1 VIGGKDAVEKCAIL
15 AKHWAAKASWSVV
28 EPWLD
33 SEVFALSRLATPSD
47 TRVDEGLGSEPSD

>member
-1 VIGGKDAVEKCAIL
+1 MIGGKDAVEKCTTL

-28 EPWLD
+28 GPWLD
-33 SEVFALSRLATPSD
+33 SEVFALSHFATPSD